1 MAMKRCP
8 ICGEKYSDTYKTC
21 PFCEE
26 EEAMRQGDRIRRG
39 GGRGGKRAA
48 ASSQPSLLS
57 PVLIILIIL
66 MACLLV
72 YLLFGDRILGMFQSD
87 GSEDTQVEDVVPQQP
102 DITDETDPSENDG
115 TMPSDGDVEDP
126 NSTDL
131 TDESSNTTGM
141 DYEKAAA
148 LPAGLTLSTTDFSL
162 FNVGETHTIKV
173 TGGTGTYTWFSEDE
187 GVASV
192 DSNGTVTAISKG
204 DIQIVVTDGEKQGTC
219 MVRVKVS
226 GTSSGTTTAGS
237 STATATTAPKLS
249 STDFTIYVGDPD
261 VKLSVSGVSSGITWS
276 SKNTAVAT
284 VSSSGV
290 VKAVGTGTTTVTAS
304 FNGQSLECVV
314 RVPGSR

>member
-1 MAMKRCP
+1 MSMKRCP
-8 ICGEKYSDTYKTC
+8 VCGEKYSDTYKNC

-26 EEAMRQGDRIRRG
+26 EEAMRQGDRIHR

-48 ASSQPSLLS
+48 ANSQPSLLS
-57 PVLIILIIL
+57 PVLIVLIIL
-66 MACLLV
+66 MVCLLV
-72 YLLFGDRILGMFQSD
+72 YLLFGDRILGMFQNESS
-87 GSEDTQVEDVVPQQP
+87 GDTQVEDVVPQQP
-102 DITDETDPSENDG
+102 DITDDTENDG
-115 TMPSDGDVEDP
+115 TMPSDEDVEDP
-126 NSTDL
+126 NSTDT
-131 TDESSNTTGM
+131 TDEPSNTIGM
-141 DYEKAAA
+141 DYETAAA

-173 TGGTGTYTWFSEDE
+173 TGGNGTYSWFSEDE

-192 DSNGTVTAISKG
+192 DENGTVTAISKG

-219 MVRVKVS
+219 TVRVKVADTS
-226 GTSSGTTTAGS
+226 GSTTTAGS
-237 STATATTAPKLS
+237 STTTTTTPKLS

-261 VKLSVSGVSSGITWS
+261 VKLTVSGVSSGITWS
-276 SKNTAVAT
+276 SKNSAVAT